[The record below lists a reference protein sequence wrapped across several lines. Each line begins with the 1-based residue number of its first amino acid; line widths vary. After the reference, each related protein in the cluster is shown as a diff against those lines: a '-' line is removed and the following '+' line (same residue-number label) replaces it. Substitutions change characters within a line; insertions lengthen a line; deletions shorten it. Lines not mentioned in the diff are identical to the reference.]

1 MNSKIKYIDKFR
13 LDSKLVFVAGGL
25 GLIGNDVVQTLAEA
39 GGKIVILDINNQEG
53 KKFVEKINKDFQ
65 SYYEFFDC
73 SEINEIDKNLNLLID
88 KYGCPDVFVNCSWP
102 RTKDYAESN
111 FEDLKLDSLRKN
123 VDIHMNSYAWLA
135 ISLAEAMA
143 KKNKKGSIIQFG
155 STYGL
160 VGQDL
165 SIYKGT
171 SMKENASYALIKG
184 GIVNLTRLMCSY
196 YGQHSIRVNTICPGG
211 IKGHVAG
218 SSDSQEVTFVENY
231 ENKVPLKRLGESY
244 EIGPPTLFL
253 ASDASSYV
261 TGITLVVDG
270 GWTAI

>member
-135 ISLAEAMA
+135 RLSAESMVD
-143 KKNKKGSIIQFG
+143 NKINGNI
-155 STYGL
+155 
-160 VGQDL
+160 
-165 SIYKGT
+165 
-171 SMKENASYALIKG
+171 
-184 GIVNLTRLMCSY
+184 
-196 YGQHSIRVNTICPGG
+196 
-211 IKGHVAG
+211 
-218 SSDSQEVTFVENY
+218 
-231 ENKVPLKRLGESY
+231 
-244 EIGPPTLFL
+244 
-253 ASDASSYV
+253 
-261 TGITLVVDG
+261 
-270 GWTAI
+270 